1 MCETNQISSYLLC
14 KTKKLV
20 KFKYLKLFNLLWIQ
34 PILNMENEV
43 GKVSS
48 YFSHVSV
55 AAIKLS
61 GVLKVGDKVHFKGT
75 TTDFLQKI
83 SSMQVEKDEVKEGKN
98 GD

>member
-1 MCETNQISSYLLC
+1 MAE
-14 KTKKLV
+14 K
-20 KFKYLKLFNLLWIQ
+20 
-34 PILNMENEV
+34 EV

-61 GVLKVGDKVHFKGT
+61 GNIKVGDKVHFKGT

-83 SSMQVEKDEVKEGKN
+83 ESIQIDKDSVQSAKK
-98 GD
+98 GDHVGTKVSDRVRPNDKVFLVA